1 MIRGLDVV
9 SANRV
14 VFKER
19 EIYAEKRVAGSA
31 DRRADWF
38 GKGLWN
44 ES

>member
-19 EIYAEKRVAGSA
+19 EFYAQKRVAGSSGRGA
-31 DRRADWF
+31 ARF
-38 GKGLWN
+38 GIGLWN